1 MKRWNVIGGVVSAL
15 FIASILTLVVSIGI
29 PSAAGAAPPCKGP
42 NKNDP
47 SCPSDNDPGAEV
59 PVVAMFN
66 CPDAMTGRVC
76 PSGSTLSN
84 QHRVQGDEPGL
95 DYTDGMDDV
104 TAHIRESGILQL
116 RTDAKGEKPGA
127 RDIYWDFREGQV
139 DNGLMLNSGLLL
151 TTTDLLP
158 AGFGHASVIQVG
170 RGVDGVNFNGLTVN
184 QSVQTTLWANLMI
197 KPKKGSKDFVFIRF
211 EGPDVVDQCPDAS
224 EPTTITVTRLENTV
238 PGGKRQWEI
247 VGDAA
252 AKACIQ
258 GTGLDFVLGP
268 FRFVAQEK

>member
-1 MKRWNVIGGVVSAL
+1 MKCCDAITGAVSTL
-15 FIASILTLVVSIGI
+15 FVASILALAVSTGI
-29 PSAAGAAPPCKGP
+29 PSVAGAAPPCKGP

-47 SCPSDNDPGAEV
+47 GCPGDNDPGAEI
-59 PVVAMFN
+59 PIVAMFD
-66 CPDAMTGRVC
+66 CPDATTARVC
-76 PSGSTLSN
+76 PSGSTLLN

-95 DYTDGMDDV
+95 NYTDGVDDV
-104 TAHIRESGILQL
+104 TAHIRESGVLQL
-116 RTDAKGEKPGA
+116 RTDAKGEKPGE
-127 RDIYWDFREGQV
+127 RDVYWDFREGQTG
-139 DNGLMLNSGLLL
+139 NGLLLNSGLLL

-170 RGVDGVNFNGLTVN
+170 RGVGGINFGSLTVN
-184 QSVQTTLWANLMI
+184 QPVQTNLWANLII

-211 EGPDVVDQCPDAS
+211 EGPDVADQCPDAS
-224 EPTTITVTRLENTV
+224 QPTTITVKRLADTD

-247 VGDAA
+247 VGDAE

-268 FRFVAQEK
+268 FRFVVQEK